1 MTDETYQTMDDLLER
16 RSYARM
22 SGDNEEA
29 DRLSEEIER
38 RAREDW
44 ERNN

>member
-1 MTDETYQTMDDLLER
+1 MTETMDDLLER
-16 RSYARM
+16 RNYARM

>member
-1 MTDETYQTMDDLLER
+1 MTDYNQQTMDDLLER
-16 RSYARM
+16 RSCARM

-29 DRLSEEIER
+29 DRLSDEIER

>member
-1 MTDETYQTMDDLLER
+1 MIDDSQQTMDDLLER
-16 RSYARM
+16 RSCARM

>member
-1 MTDETYQTMDDLLER
+1 MTDEEHQTMDDLLER
-16 RSYARM
+16 RSCARM
-22 SGDNEEA
+22 SGDNKEA

>member
-1 MTDETYQTMDDLLER
+1 MTDDNHHTMDDLLER
-16 RSYARM
+16 RSCARM
-22 SGDNEEA
+22 SGDNKEA

-38 RAREDW
+38 RAQEDW